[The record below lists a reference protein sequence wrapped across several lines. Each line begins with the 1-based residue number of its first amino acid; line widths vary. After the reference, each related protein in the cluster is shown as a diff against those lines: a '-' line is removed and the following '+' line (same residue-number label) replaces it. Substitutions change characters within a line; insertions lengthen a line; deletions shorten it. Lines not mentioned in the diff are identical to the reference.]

1 MFFANEI
8 IRLNIPIFK
17 VGLER
22 IREAK
27 TVTIV
32 LNDTTHYEQIS
43 PVVFDITSQLM
54 FKLQVID
61 SDPIGDIDRENL
73 IEHLDNLSKIFNQDI
88 KIESSNKN
96 PIKLLEKQKNQ
107 LQILPLRDDMFR
119 KRITKFFSTDSDH
132 LSYDLKYVNQIMI
145 PIIEE
150 EKDI

>member
-1 MFFANEI
+1 
-8 IRLNIPIFK
+8 
-17 VGLER
+17 
-22 IREAK
+22 
-27 TVTIV
+27 
-32 LNDTTHYEQIS
+32 
-43 PVVFDITSQLM
+43 M

-119 KRITKFFSTDSDH
+119 KRITK
-132 LSYDLKYVNQIMI
+132 
-145 PIIEE
+145 
-150 EKDI
+150 